1 MVVNPNV
8 QPGPE
13 HGPVPPSGA
22 DHEAAGQGRS
32 RRGHVWRRFR
42 RNKTAVIGMAFVAA
56 FVLVALF
63 APVLAPYEA
72 GQNHFDAVLAP
83 PGGDYLM
90 GTDDLGR
97 DIYSR
102 VLYGARVSMQA
113 AVMATLLALVV
124 SVPLGLIAG
133 YYRGAVDSVIMRIVD
148 TLLAFPF
155 IILAV
160 GLAAILGPSLLNVTI
175 ALGVGSV
182 PSQIRIIRGEVLG
195 LREEDY
201 VGGAI
206 ASGATDVS
214 ILAKHIV
221 PNLMNTLLVQAT
233 VMIPGNIIG
242 EATLSYLGLGVQAP
256 RPSWGVMLNAAQVN
270 LSSGVWMAVFPGAAI
285 CIATLAFNLFG
296 DGVRDVLD
304 PKTHR

>member
-1 MVVNPNV
+1 MAVDPSARVD
-8 QPGPE
+8 PGSLEPRVA
-13 HGPVPPSGA
+13 VPGK
-22 DHEAAGQGRS
+22 GRS
-32 RRGHVWRRFR
+32 RRAQVWRRFR
-42 RNKTAVIGMAFVAA
+42 RNKTALVGLTCVVL
-56 FVLVALF
+56 FVLAALF
-63 APVLAPYEA
+63 APVLAPFTYN
-72 GQNHFDAVLAP
+72 QNFFEAVLAP
-83 PGGDYLM
+83 PGGEHLM

-102 VLYGARVSMQA
+102 VLHGARVSMQA
-113 AVMATLLALVV
+113 AVMATVLAMVV
-124 SVPLGLIAG
+124 SLPLGLVAG
-133 YYRGAVDSVIMRIVD
+133 YYRGAIDSVIMRLVD
-148 TLLAFPF
+148 ALLAFPF
-155 IILAV
+155 IILAIA
-160 GLAAILGPSLLNVTI
+160 LAAILGPSLMNVTI

-182 PSQIRIIRGEVLG
+182 PSLIRIIRGEVLG

-201 VGGAI
+201 VDGAI

-214 ILAKHIV
+214 VLSRHIV

-242 EATLSYLGLGVQAP
+242 EATLSYLGLGVQLP
-256 RPSWGVMLNAAQVN
+256 RPSWGVMLNAAQQN
-270 LSSGVWMAVFPGAAI
+270 LSSGPWMLVFPGAAI